1 MTRGEFRALMDRR
14 TDRQL
19 LAPCLLDEEPPY
31 VFDADRGAW
40 NEFRDCLAGI
50 LNVNQSN
57 IRVVGSARLGYS
69 LKPGANLAD
78 LEAFVEGIALHPRY
92 LFLLFPARE
101 GVWEIRSMRP
111 DPSIRVLGRFA
122 DVDVFIATNYALR
135 HELGGWRS
143 RAWRDV
149 KLSARTVWTNLF
161 HTYRPIITTNVHDVV
176 TGAINGKYFKTE

>member
-1 MTRGEFRALMDRR
+1 MSIENLIQARVAEGRLFHLRPRAPGTTSRR
-14 TDRQL
+14 AML
-19 LAPCLLDEEPPY
+19 LSEVVWTLFETSHPDPTMEA
-31 VFDADRGAW
+31 RIGA
-40 NEFRDCLAGI
+40 L
-50 LNVNQSN
+50 Q
-57 IRVVGSARLGYS
+57 
-69 LKPGANLAD
+69 AD
-78 LEAFVEGIALHPRY
+78 LEAFVEGMALHPRY